1 MIMDKGEAV
10 VFFAFL
16 IAKIF
21 LFCSVIA
28 LVASFV
34 MGTNVS
40 TFTVLKVIIGLWV
53 FYALIIGGIFLIAGV
68 VAGIEK
74 LRKKR

>member
-1 MIMDKGEAV
+1 MLMDKIL
-10 VFFAFL
+10 FSAFL

-40 TFTVLKVIIGLWV
+40 AFTVFKVIIGLWV
-53 FYALIIGGIFLIAGV
+53 FYALIITLMFMVVGIILGV
-68 VAGIEK
+68 KK
-74 LRKKR
+74 LKERR